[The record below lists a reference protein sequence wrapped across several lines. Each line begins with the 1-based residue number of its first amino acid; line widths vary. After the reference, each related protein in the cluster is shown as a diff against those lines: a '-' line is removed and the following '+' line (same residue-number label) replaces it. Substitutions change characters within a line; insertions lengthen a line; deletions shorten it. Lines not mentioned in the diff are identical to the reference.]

1 MQMLRSR
8 KNVGK
13 YNMACY
19 YGCCRATL
27 DKRQEKR
34 IMKRKENA
42 EWKKESNDY

>member
-1 MQMLRSR
+1 MLRSR

-19 YGCCRATL
+19 FGCCRATL

-34 IMKRKENA
+34 MMKRKENR
-42 EWKKESNDY
+42 EWKKEIRNEH